1 MPAAIKVLHAR
12 YTNDTEA
19 LARFLAEGR
28 ATAKLNHPSIVRILE
43 TGQLPSGACYIA
55 MEYLRGETLGSRLK
69 RHKRLGREA
78 LHLGAQIAAALVEAH
93 AKNIIHRGLLKSFA
107 STESSWRAGQ
117 GTGRDACGLIF
128 PRLTETK
135 RRATYSVW
143 QEAELI
149 YYLG

>member
-1 MPAAIKVLHAR
+1 MLYTARRGLEAFPGDWDGGSEMGNGYSFFPAGTPV
-12 YTNDTEA
+12 
-19 LARFLAEGR
+19 
-28 ATAKLNHPSIVRILE
+28 
-43 TGQLPSGACYIA
+43 
-55 MEYLRGETLGSRLK
+55 
-69 RHKRLGREA
+69 
-78 LHLGAQIAAALVEAH
+78 
-93 AKNIIHRGLLKSFA
+93 HRGLLKSFA

-143 QEAELI
+143 QEAESI